1 MGEVD
6 RKGGGVYTTYP
17 ILTHRIISI
26 MANEANLKANSERTP
41 KERVELA
48 RKAGKAS
55 GKKRRER
62 KTIADA
68 LRKVLDEPITKGS
81 RQTRLD
87 GISIKV
93 VKKMFDDPDIRDMKI
108 LAEIFGE
115 IKQTLTTDGDG
126 LTIVVKSQEEKDKLD
141 NMGGLS
147 I

>member
-1 MGEVD
+1 
-6 RKGGGVYTTYP
+6 
-17 ILTHRIISI
+17 
-26 MANEANLKANSERTP
+26 MANENNLKPNTERTP

-68 LRKVLDEPITKGS
+68 LRKVLDEPIAKGS

-93 VKKMFDDPDIRDMKI
+93 IKKMFENPDIRDMKC
-108 LAEIFGE
+108 LAEILGE
-115 IKQTLTTDGDG
+115 LKQTINAEGMTLN
-126 LTIVVKSQEEKDKLD
+126 INASEEGKNNIKRILE
-141 NMGGLS
+141 GE
-147 I
+147 

>member
-1 MGEVD
+1 
-6 RKGGGVYTTYP
+6 
-17 ILTHRIISI
+17 
-26 MANEANLKANSERTP
+26 MANAGNLKPNTERTP

-68 LRKVLDEPITKGS
+68 LRKVLDEPIAKGS

-93 VKKMFDDPDIRDMKI
+93 IKKMFEDPDIRDMKC
-108 LAEIFGE
+108 LAEILGE
-115 IKQTLTTDGDG
+115 LKQTINAEGMTLN
-126 LTIVVKSQEEKDKLD
+126 INASEEGKNNIKRILE
-141 NMGGLS
+141 GE
-147 I
+147 

>member
-1 MGEVD
+1 
-6 RKGGGVYTTYP
+6 
-17 ILTHRIISI
+17 
-26 MANEANLKANSERTP
+26 MANAGNLKPNTERTP

-55 GKKRRER
+55 GRKRRER

-93 VKKMFDDPDIRDMKI
+93 VKKMFDDPDIRDMKV
-108 LAEIFGE
+108 LAEILGE
-115 IKQTLTTDGDG
+115 IKQTLTADGEG
-126 LTIVVKSQEEKDKLD
+126 LTIVVKSQDEKDKLNNIGD
-141 NMGGLS
+141 LS

>member
-1 MGEVD
+1 
-6 RKGGGVYTTYP
+6 
-17 ILTHRIISI
+17 
-26 MANEANLKANSERTP
+26 MANEGNLKSNSERTP

-108 LAEIFGE
+108 LAEILGE
-115 IKQTLTTDGDG
+115 IKQTLTADGEG
-126 LTIVVKSQEEKDKLD
+126 LTIVVKSQEEKNKLD
-141 NMGGLS
+141 NIGDLS

>member
-1 MGEVD
+1 
-6 RKGGGVYTTYP
+6 
-17 ILTHRIISI
+17 
-26 MANEANLKANSERTP
+26 MANDANLKANSERTP
-41 KERVELA
+41 SERIELA

-93 VKKMFDDPDIRDMKI
+93 VKKMFDDPDIRDMKV
-108 LAEIFGE
+108 LAEILGE
-115 IKQTLTTDGDG
+115 IKQTLTADGEG
-126 LTIVVKSQEEKDKLD
+126 LTIVVKSQDEKDKLNNIGD
-141 NMGGLS
+141 LS